1 MPKRIAHTGSQQ
13 HRRHFIRQ
21 WREYRGLTQDQ
32 LAERLDT
39 SKASISRIENF
50 KQPYTQDLL
59 EALADA
65 LMCEPADLIMR
76 DPTREDAIWSIYDQ
90 LEPAQR
96 NEAIDFMRYL
106 RDRKAG

>member
-1 MPKRIAHTGSQQ
+1 MPKVTPNPKSL
-13 HRRHFIRQ
+13 RRRTFIRS
-21 WREYRGLTQDQ
+21 WRQHRGLTIEQ
-32 LAERLDT
+32 LAERVGVT
-39 SKASISRIENF
+39 HGAISQLERGLVN
-50 KQPYTQDLL
+50 YTQPML
-59 EALADA
+59 EAIADA

-96 NEAIDFMRYL
+96 NEAVDFMRYL